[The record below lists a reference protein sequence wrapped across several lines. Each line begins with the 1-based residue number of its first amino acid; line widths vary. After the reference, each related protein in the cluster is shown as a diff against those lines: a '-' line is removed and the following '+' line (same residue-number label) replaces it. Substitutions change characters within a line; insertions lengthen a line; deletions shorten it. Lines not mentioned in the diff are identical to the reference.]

1 MKLRLLLPLLA
12 LPLLATS
19 GRAQNTE
26 STAQLRRDFATV
38 QQQRD
43 GLAEQLAQLRAEN
56 ATLLAEKEKLVSE
69 QQSAQAKIVAAETSA
84 VEAAEA
90 VRAQKEAEMT
100 VDMTVRAYAIKE
112 QEALEAAKVA
122 ATAVEK
128 QHEAE
133 QARDTALAEA
143 ARTAAERDA
152 AKQAE
157 AAALAAKAAMQNEL
171 YAAQIRIENLARALA
186 ARSGI
191 SAPVATG
198 LAPTPVAIEETD
210 APPAAAARAET
221 TAAPTAPAPASLR
234 THTVA
239 EGENLSVIS
248 FKYYQSP
255 NRWDKI
261 VAANR
266 AKLKNPDQLRPGMV
280 LLIP

>member
-191 SAPVATG
+191 SAPVASG